1 MSDRLVLVTGGT
13 GYLGSALVPE
23 IAKRY
28 PVRVYCNFAFG
39 NSIEGT
45 PNVEFIKGDI
55 RDYRSVA
62 KAMHGVTDVIHLAG
76 IVTDELVDM
85 NPKLGEQV
93 NDYGTRI
100 VLSEAYKADVGRF
113 LYASSSSVYGS
124 QDFECTEETIPK
136 PQTAYAQSKLD
147 GENEVLS
154 YKGRM
159 TVCALRM
166 ATLCGPAP
174 RMRLDTIV
182 NVFSKQ
188 AFYDGK
194 ITVFDGRQ
202 WRCNVF
208 IDDAVAFWVA
218 LLDVES
224 GLINGEVFNFLEKA
238 RTATDIAEIVRK
250 AYDVA
255 YGGFTKIE
263 IDISKVDDR
272 HYRMSSEKALRILNF
287 GPANEGVRQAALMNF
302 KFFSDHLE
310 MDPNDDLYYNTRR
323 MAEAMK
329 QS

>member
-1 MSDRLVLVTGGT
+1 MTDRLVLVTGGT

-28 PVRVYCNFAFG
+28 PVRVYCNMAFG
-39 NSIEGT
+39 NPIEGT
-45 PNVEFIKGDI
+45 PNVEFVKGDI
-55 RDYRSVA
+55 RDFKSVA

-100 VLSEAYKADVGRF
+100 VLAEAYKADVQRF

-124 QDFECTEETIPK
+124 QDIECTEETTPR
-136 PQTAYAQSKLD
+136 PQTAYAQTKLA
-147 GENEVLS
+147 GEREVLA
-154 YKGRM
+154 YHPRM

-188 AFYDGK
+188 AFYDKK

-208 IDDAVAFWVA
+208 IEDAVAFWVA
-218 LLDVES
+218 LLDVEAD
-224 GLINGEVFNFLEKA
+224 LINGEVFNFLEKA
-238 RTATDIAEIVRK
+238 RTATEIAEIVRD

-263 IDISKVDDR
+263 TDISKVDDR
-272 HYRMSSEKALRILNF
+272 HYRMNGDKALRVLNF
-287 GPANEGVRQAALMNF
+287 GPADDGVRQAALMNF
-302 KFFSDHLE
+302 KFFDDHPE
-310 MDPNDDLYYNTRR
+310 MAPNDDLYYNTRR

-329 QS
+329 Q

>member
-1 MSDRLVLVTGGT
+1 MDRLVLVTGGT

-23 IAKRY
+23 IAKQY
-28 PVRVYCNFAFG
+28 PVRVYCSMAFG
-39 NSIEGT
+39 NPIADT

-55 RDYRSVA
+55 RDYRAVG
-62 KAMHGVTDVIHLAG
+62 KAMRGVTDVIHLAG

-85 NPKLGEQV
+85 NPNLGSQV

-100 VLSEAYKADVGRF
+100 VLAKAYKADVKRF

-124 QDFECTEETIPK
+124 QEIECTEETVPK

-147 GENEVLS
+147 GEREVLS
-154 YKGRM
+154 YQGRM

-188 AFYDGK
+188 AFYDNK

-208 IDDAVAFWVA
+208 VGDAVLVWRW
-218 LLDVES
+218 LLDKDSE
-224 GLINGEVFNFLEKA
+224 LINGEVFNLLEKS
-238 RTATDIAEIVRK
+238 RTASEIAEIVRD
-250 AYDVA
+250 AYDVT
-255 YGGFTKIE
+255 YGVRTQIVTDVTKT
-263 IDISKVDDR
+263 DDR
-272 HYRMSSEKALRILNF
+272 HYKMSGVKASQVLGF
-287 GPANEGVRQAALMNF
+287 EPVEGSVRQAALMNF
-302 KFFSDHLE
+302 KFFYAHPY

-323 MAEAMK
+323 MAGAMK
-329 QS
+329 Q